1 MNCSFYIKTL
11 FFCTLFFCSQLLT
24 AQIFIN
30 ELDADTPGIDN
41 KEFVEIRTLS
51 PNTSL
56 NGYILVFFNGNPA
69 SSTANLSYYT
79 IDLSNITTDINGI
92 ATVGCNSVSP
102 VPDKIFPDNIIQ
114 NGEDA
119 IAIYQAPATAFPD
132 GTLATTTNLVHA
144 LAYDTSDPDAI
155 AIMALLGIALPQMQM
170 NENEHNAQQTE
181 SIQRKNDGSFEVKL
195 PTPGAM
201 NDSSGVLFNGISIL
215 ASNANRTEG
224 DTIHITITTQT
235 PVTTALNFNISLSN
249 GNFNLADY
257 TGNVNVAI
265 PAGSST
271 WSTVITTV
279 DDTNNEGDETAK
291 IKIGAIPTGFN
302 KLNDNLEIIIID
314 NDFTIDPW
322 GPPTQP
328 TYGIVASTAPVGY
341 YNSINGLSGSALKQ
355 ALQNIIADST
365 VVRAHNYG
373 DMIEILKEA
382 DHNPKN
388 GNQVCLMY
396 VETPRAKY
404 DFQTTST
411 GTGKWNREH
420 IYPQS
425 RGGYSNG
432 TADIPDGINVYL
444 PTNANDLLAGH
455 ADAHHLRAEDAT
467 ENSTRNNKDY
477 GQDYNGPTGNQGSW
491 KGDVAR
497 AVFYMCVR
505 YNGLDVVTGNPN
517 DTTTYQLGDLDSLL
531 LWNNLDPRDDFEMYR
546 NNYIY
551 TWQMNRNPFI
561 DLPDLASYI
570 WGSNVGQIYHV
581 PLFTTDHTIN
591 TLDIYPNPIHSFFY
605 INHNAH
611 KGSFY
616 LYNLNG
622 QLVQNTPFENN
633 NPIQIAQTPGI
644 YLGKFVIDTQTPMF
658 KMIQIIE

>member
-1 MNCSFYIKTL
+1 MKCSFYFKTVV
-11 FFCTLFFCSQLLT
+11 FCTLFFCSQLLT

-30 ELDADTPGIDN
+30 ELDSDTPGIDN
-41 KEFVEIRTLS
+41 KEFVEIRTLTPYS
-51 PNTSL
+51 SL
-56 NGYILVFFNGNPA
+56 NGYVLVFFNGNAA

-92 ATVGCNSVSP
+92 ATIGSNSVSP
-102 VPDKIFPDNIIQ
+102 VPNKIVPDNIIQ

-119 IAIYQAPATAFPD
+119 IAIYQASATAFPD
-132 GTLATTTNLVHA
+132 GTLATTANLVHA
-144 LAYDTSDPDAI
+144 LAYDTNDPDAT
-155 AIMALLGIALPQMQM
+155 ALMALLGITAPQLQM
-170 NENEHNAQQTE
+170 NENENTAQQTE

-201 NDSSGVLFNGISIL
+201 NDGSGFQYNGISIL
-215 ASNANRTEG
+215 ATNANRTEG

-235 PVTTALNFNISLSN
+235 AVTNGLNFNISLSN

-257 TGNVNVAI
+257 TGSVNVSI
-265 PAGSST
+265 PAGSNT
-271 WSTVITTV
+271 WSTIITTV
-279 DDTNNEGDETAK
+279 DDTFNEGDETAK
-291 IKIGAIPTGFN
+291 IKIGAIPTSFN
-302 KLNDNLEIIIID
+302 KLNDNVEIRIID
-314 NDFTIDPW
+314 NDYTIDPW

-328 TYGIVASTAPVGY
+328 TYGIVPSTAPLGY

-404 DFQTTST
+404 DFQTTGT

-432 TADIPDGINVYL
+432 TSDIPDGMNVYL
-444 PTNANDLLAGH
+444 PTNANDLMAGH
-455 ADAHHLRAEDAT
+455 ADAHHIRAEDAT

-477 GQDYNGPTGNQGSW
+477 GQDYNGPNGNQGSW

-505 YNGLDVVTGNPN
+505 YNGLDVVAGNPN

-531 LWNNLDPRDDFEMYR
+531 LWNTLDPRDDFEMNR

-570 WGSNVGQIYHV
+570 WGSNAGQIYNLPV
-581 PLFTTDHTIN
+581 STTNYFPKTI
-591 TLDIYPNPIHSFFY
+591 DIYPNPIHSYFY
-605 INHNAH
+605 IHHNAP

-622 QLVQNTPFENN
+622 QLVQNTLFENS
-633 NPIQIAQTPGI
+633 NPIQIKQTPGI
-644 YLGKFVIDTQTPMF
+644 YLCQFIMGNNAPIF
-658 KMIQIIE
+658 KTIQVVE

>member
-1 MNCSFYIKTL
+1 MNCSFYFKTVV
-11 FFCTLFFCSQLLT
+11 FCTLFFCSQLLT

-30 ELDADTPGIDN
+30 ELDSDTPGIDN
-41 KEFVEIRTLS
+41 KEFVEIRTLTPYS
-51 PNTSL
+51 SL
-56 NGYILVFFNGNPA
+56 NGYVLVFFNGNAA

-92 ATVGCNSVSP
+92 ATIGSNSVSP
-102 VPDKIFPDNIIQ
+102 VPNKIIPDNIIQ

-132 GTLATTTNLVHA
+132 GTFATTANLVHA
-144 LAYDTSDPDAI
+144 LAYDTNDPDAT
-155 AIMALLGIALPQMQM
+155 ALMALLGITAPQLQM
-170 NENEHNAQQTE
+170 NENENTAQQTE

-201 NDSSGVLFNGISIL
+201 NDGSGFQYNGISIL

-235 PVTTALNFNISLSN
+235 AVTNGLNFNISLSN

-257 TGNVNVAI
+257 TGSVNVSI
-265 PAGSST
+265 PAGSNT
-271 WSTVITTV
+271 WSTIITTV
-279 DDTNNEGDETAK
+279 DDTINEGDETAK
-291 IKIGAIPTGFN
+291 IKIGAIPTSFN
-302 KLNDNLEIIIID
+302 KLNDNVEIRIID
-314 NDFTIDPW
+314 NDYTIDPW

-328 TYGIVASTAPVGY
+328 TYGIVPSTAPLGY

-404 DFQTTST
+404 DFQTTGT

-432 TADIPDGINVYL
+432 TSDIPDGMNVYL
-444 PTNANDLLAGH
+444 PTNANDLMAGH
-455 ADAHHLRAEDAT
+455 ADAHHIRAEDAT

-477 GQDYNGPTGNQGSW
+477 GQDYNGPNGNQGSW
-491 KGDVAR
+491 TGDVAR

-505 YNGLDVVTGNPN
+505 YNGLDVVAGHPN

-531 LWNNLDPRDDFEMYR
+531 LWNNLDPRDDFEMNR

-570 WGSNVGQIYHV
+570 WGSNAGQIYNLPV
-581 PLFTTDHTIN
+581 STTNYFPKTI
-591 TLDIYPNPIHSFFY
+591 DIYPNPIHSYFY
-605 INHNAH
+605 IHHNAP

-616 LYNLNG
+616 LYNLYG
-622 QLVQNTPFENN
+622 QLVQNTLFENS
-633 NPIQIAQTPGI
+633 NPIQIKQTPGI
-644 YLGKFVIDTQTPMF
+644 YLCQFIMGNNAPIF
-658 KMIQIIE
+658 KTIQVVE

>member
-1 MNCSFYIKTL
+1 MNCSFYFKTVV
-11 FFCTLFFCSQLLT
+11 FCTLFFCSQLLT

-30 ELDADTPGIDN
+30 ELDSDTPGIDN
-41 KEFVEIRTLS
+41 KEFVEIRTLTPYS
-51 PNTSL
+51 SL
-56 NGYILVFFNGNPA
+56 NGYVLVFFNGNAA

-92 ATVGCNSVSP
+92 ATIGSNSVSP
-102 VPDKIFPDNIIQ
+102 VPNKIIPDNIIQ

-132 GTLATTTNLVHA
+132 GTFATTANLVHA
-144 LAYDTSDPDAI
+144 LAYDTNNPDAT
-155 AIMALLGIALPQMQM
+155 ALMALLGITAPQLQM
-170 NENEHNAQQTE
+170 NENENTAQQTE

-201 NDSSGVLFNGISIL
+201 NDGSGFQYNGISIL
-215 ASNANRTEG
+215 ASNVNRTEG

-235 PVTTALNFNISLSN
+235 AVTNGLNFNISLSN

-257 TGNVNVAI
+257 TGSVNVSI
-265 PAGSST
+265 PAGSNT
-271 WSTVITTV
+271 WSTIITTV
-279 DDTNNEGDETAK
+279 DDTINEGDETAK
-291 IKIGAIPTGFN
+291 IKIGAIPTSFN
-302 KLNDNLEIIIID
+302 KLNDNVEIRIID
-314 NDFTIDPW
+314 NDYTIDPW

-328 TYGIVASTAPVGY
+328 TYGIVSSTAPLGY
-341 YNSINGLSGSALKQ
+341 YNSINGLSGSALKL

-404 DFQTTST
+404 DFQTTGT

-432 TADIPDGINVYL
+432 TSDIPDGMNVYL
-444 PTNANDLLAGH
+444 PTNANDLMAGH
-455 ADAHHLRAEDAT
+455 ADAHHIRAEDAT

-477 GQDYNGPTGNQGSW
+477 GQDYNGPNGNQGSW

-505 YNGLDVVTGNPN
+505 YNGLDVVAGNPN
-517 DTTTYQLGDLDSLL
+517 NTTTYQLGDLDSLL
-531 LWNNLDPRDDFEMYR
+531 LWNNLDPRDDFEMNR

-570 WGSNVGQIYHV
+570 WGSNAGQIYNLPV
-581 PLFTTDHTIN
+581 STTNYFPKTI
-591 TLDIYPNPIHSFFY
+591 DIYPNPIHSYFY
-605 INHNAH
+605 IHHNAP
-611 KGSFY
+611 KGLFY

-622 QLVQNTPFENN
+622 QLVQNTLFENS
-633 NPIQIAQTPGI
+633 NPIQIKQTPGI
-644 YLGKFVIDTQTPMF
+644 YLCQFIMGNNAPIF
-658 KMIQIIE
+658 KTIQVVE

>member
-1 MNCSFYIKTL
+1 MNCSFYFKTVV
-11 FFCTLFFCSQLLT
+11 FCTLFFCSQLLT

-30 ELDADTPGIDN
+30 ELDSDTPGIDN
-41 KEFVEIRTLS
+41 KEFVEIRTLTPYS
-51 PNTSL
+51 SL
-56 NGYILVFFNGNPA
+56 NGYVLVFFNGNAA

-92 ATVGCNSVSP
+92 ATIGSNSVSP
-102 VPDKIFPDNIIQ
+102 VPNKIVPDNIIQ

-132 GTLATTTNLVHA
+132 GTLATTANLVHA
-144 LAYDTSDPDAI
+144 LAYDTNDPDAT
-155 AIMALLGIALPQMQM
+155 ALMALLGITAPQLQM
-170 NENEHNAQQTE
+170 NENENTAQQTE

-201 NDSSGVLFNGISIL
+201 NDGSGFQYNGISIL

-235 PVTTALNFNISLSN
+235 AVTNGLNFNISLSN

-257 TGNVNVAI
+257 TGSVNVSI
-265 PAGSST
+265 PAGSNT
-271 WSTVITTV
+271 WSTIITTV
-279 DDTNNEGDETAK
+279 DDTINEGDETAK
-291 IKIGAIPTGFN
+291 IKIGAIPTSFN
-302 KLNDNLEIIIID
+302 KLNDNVEIRIID
-314 NDFTIDPW
+314 NDYTIDPW

-328 TYGIVASTAPVGY
+328 TYGIVPSTAPLGY

-404 DFQTTST
+404 DFQTTGT

-432 TADIPDGINVYL
+432 TSDIPDGMNVYL
-444 PTNANDLLAGH
+444 PTNANDLMAGH
-455 ADAHHLRAEDAT
+455 ADAHHIRAEDAT

-477 GQDYNGPTGNQGSW
+477 GQDYNGPNGNQGSW

-505 YNGLDVVTGNPN
+505 YNGLDVVAGNPN

-531 LWNNLDPRDDFEMYR
+531 LWNTLDPRDDFEMNR

-570 WGSNVGQIYHV
+570 WGSNAGQIYNLPV
-581 PLFTTDHTIN
+581 STTNYFPKTI
-591 TLDIYPNPIHSFFY
+591 DIYPNPIHPYFY
-605 INHNAH
+605 IHHNAP
-611 KGSFY
+611 KGLFY

-622 QLVQNTPFENN
+622 QLVQNTLFENS
-633 NPIQIAQTPGI
+633 NPIQIKQTPGI
-644 YLGKFVIDTQTPMF
+644 YLCQFIMGNNAPIF
-658 KMIQIIE
+658 KTIQVVE

>member
-1 MNCSFYIKTL
+1 MKCSFYFKTVV
-11 FFCTLFFCSQLLT
+11 FFTLFFCSQLLT
-24 AQIFIN
+24 AQVFIN
-30 ELDADTPGIDN
+30 ELDSDTPGIDN
-41 KEFVEIRTLS
+41 KEFVEIRTLTPYS
-51 PNTSL
+51 SL
-56 NGYILVFFNGNPA
+56 NGYVLVFFNGNAA

-92 ATVGCNSVSP
+92 ATIGSNSVSP
-102 VPDKIFPDNIIQ
+102 VPNKIVPDNIIQ

-132 GTLATTTNLVHA
+132 GTLATTANLVHA
-144 LAYDTSDPDAI
+144 LAYDTNDPDAT
-155 AIMALLGIALPQMQM
+155 ALMALLGITAPQLQM
-170 NENEHNAQQTE
+170 NENENNAQQTE

-201 NDSSGVLFNGISIL
+201 NDGSGFQYNGISIL

-235 PVTTALNFNISLSN
+235 AVTNGLNFNISLSN

-257 TGNVNVAI
+257 TGSINVSI
-265 PAGSST
+265 PAGSNT

-279 DDTNNEGDETAK
+279 DDTINEGDETAK
-291 IKIGAIPTGFN
+291 IKIGAIPTSFN
-302 KLNDNLEIIIID
+302 KLNDNVEIRIID
-314 NDFTIDPW
+314 NDYTIDPW

-328 TYGIVASTAPVGY
+328 TYGIVSSTAPVGY

-404 DFQTTST
+404 DFQTTGT

-432 TADIPDGINVYL
+432 TSDIPDGMNVYL
-444 PTNANDLLAGH
+444 PTNANDLMAGH
-455 ADAHHLRAEDAT
+455 ADAHHIRAEDAT

-477 GQDYNGPTGNQGSW
+477 GQDYNGPNGNQGSW

-505 YNGLDVVTGNPN
+505 YNGLDVVAGNPN

-531 LWNNLDPRDDFEMYR
+531 LWNTLDPRDDFEMNR

-570 WGSNVGQIYHV
+570 WGSNAGQIYNLPV
-581 PLFTTDHTIN
+581 STTNYFPKTI
-591 TLDIYPNPIHSFFY
+591 DIYPNPIHSYFY
-605 INHNAH
+605 IHHNAP

-622 QLVQNTPFENN
+622 QLVQNTLFENS
-633 NPIQIAQTPGI
+633 NPIQIKQTPGI
-644 YLGKFVIDTQTPMF
+644 YLCQFIMGNNAPIF
-658 KMIQIIE
+658 KTIQVVE